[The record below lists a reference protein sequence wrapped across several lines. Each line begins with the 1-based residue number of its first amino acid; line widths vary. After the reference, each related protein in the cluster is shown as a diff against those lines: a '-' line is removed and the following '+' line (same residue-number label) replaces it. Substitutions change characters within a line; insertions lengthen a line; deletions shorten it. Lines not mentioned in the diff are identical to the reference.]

1 MIKLSTKPTLSQ
13 DFKSLPGKVA
23 LWSVFAAYTKAWI
36 FLALALVILANA
48 LALRLYVYRF
58 NINRPSQ
65 ITTLYK

>member
-1 MIKLSTKPTLSQ
+1 MTKISTRPNLGQ
-13 DFKSLPGKVA
+13 DFKFPPGKVA

-58 NINRPSQ
+58 NIKRPSQ